1 MIERGFIRLVAEL
14 LRQDN
19 LLLALDVLDLPLA
32 ILQSVVDAGLL
43 LARILGTGSL
53 LVLQF
58 LIKLGDELDVACK
71 KLNNQTSAFSPYG
84 VEARKPCIEDPF
96 DPDSSI
102 HIPSAADCR
111 NTLEVEKA
119 A

>member
-14 LRQDN
+14 LGQDN

-71 KLNNQTSAFSPYG
+71 KNEYPSISISPLRRG
-84 VEARKPCIEDPF
+84 G
-96 DPDSSI
+96 
-102 HIPSAADCR
+102 
-111 NTLEVEKA
+111 
-119 A
+119 